1 MKPNKHGGHTTWLD
15 ESHALTEI
23 ERKLGNSTVESL
35 GENYAIPDY
44 FGTMEQYGKTKKIT
58 VTIDEEQIRRLEMYA
73 PNVRALA
80 DLEAEVSLSYWTL
93 KRKFNQMT

>member
-1 MKPNKHGGHTTWLD
+1 
-15 ESHALTEI
+15 
-23 ERKLGNSTVESL
+23 
-35 GENYAIPDY
+35 
-44 FGTMEQYGKTKKIT
+44 
-58 VTIDEEQIRRLEMYA
+58 MYA

>member
-1 MKPNKHGGHTTWLD
+1 
-15 ESHALTEI
+15 
-23 ERKLGNSTVESL
+23 
-35 GENYAIPDY
+35 
-44 FGTMEQYGKTKKIT
+44 MEQYGKTKKIT